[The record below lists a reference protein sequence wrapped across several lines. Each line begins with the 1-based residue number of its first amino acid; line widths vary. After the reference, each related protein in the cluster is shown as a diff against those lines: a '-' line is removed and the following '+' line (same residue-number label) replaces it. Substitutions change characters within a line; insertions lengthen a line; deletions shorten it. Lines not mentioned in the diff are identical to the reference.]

1 MASRNGGKNELWP
14 EQVTHMEAESRRSQ
28 EPTTTTPPIAPTAP
42 LSPTKIPP
50 LDCGQCPL
58 VASMQPANS
67 LFRRR
72 YKLTL
77 ALFTLGCISELQS
90 AEHSVLFCSVL
101 SCKLHYFSL
110 GQSSEGGTVECRSVE
125 SLESTFIVT
134 WVYTR
139 TENI

>member
-1 MASRNGGKNELWP
+1 
-14 EQVTHMEAESRRSQ
+14 
-28 EPTTTTPPIAPTAP
+28 
-42 LSPTKIPP
+42 
-50 LDCGQCPL
+50 
-58 VASMQPANS
+58 MQPANS

-90 AEHSVLFCSVL
+90 AEHSVLFCSEL
-101 SCKLHYFSL
+101 QITLFFTWPE
-110 GQSSEGGTVECRSVE
+110 QQGGTVECRSVE